1 MRVVFLGVG
10 EAFDENNP
18 NNAHLIL
25 SKTKLLLD
33 CGYSVPVQLW
43 KYNSNQSFLDAV
55 YISHRHADHY
65 FGICP
70 LLTRMW
76 EEKRSKP
83 LTIICQKGLKKVIIK
98 LLEIGYPG
106 FPKKFK
112 FKINFI
118 EVKSGQTINFKELKL
133 SFAPTRH
140 TAYNLAIKVDD
151 GKQKV
156 CYSGDGDFTNKTE
169 QLYHQADLVIHE
181 SYLFQKSVLGHSS
194 VTKLIAMA
202 KRNEI
207 KCLALTHLQR
217 AFRKKDLQKVKQ
229 RIKQEKV
236 KIILAQP
243 GKEYKF

>member
-118 EVKSGQTINFKELKL
+118 EVKSGQTINFKEL
-133 SFAPTRH
+133 
-140 TAYNLAIKVDD
+140 
-151 GKQKV
+151 
-156 CYSGDGDFTNKTE
+156 
-169 QLYHQADLVIHE
+169 
-181 SYLFQKSVLGHSS
+181 
-194 VTKLIAMA
+194 
-202 KRNEI
+202 
-207 KCLALTHLQR
+207 
-217 AFRKKDLQKVKQ
+217 
-229 RIKQEKV
+229 
-236 KIILAQP
+236 
-243 GKEYKF
+243 